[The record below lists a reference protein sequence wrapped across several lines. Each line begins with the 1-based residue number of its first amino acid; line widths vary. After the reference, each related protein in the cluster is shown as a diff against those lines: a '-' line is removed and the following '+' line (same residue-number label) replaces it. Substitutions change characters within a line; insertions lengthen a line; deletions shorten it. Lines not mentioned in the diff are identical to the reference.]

1 MSQPK
6 YYGLNELREMFLHFF
21 ETKGHLRLPSFSL
34 IPQNDASLLLIN
46 SGMAPMKPFF
56 TGEQDMLAANNWNVC
71 QYAVLVHMFAQV
83 SGLKAGELVHV
94 IADAHIY
101 DRHIP
106 IIEKMLSEPEHPA
119 PQFTLDPAVTDFYAF
134 TPDSVRL
141 ENYQFSP
148 FEDKIPIAV

>member
-1 MSQPK
+1 MYAHIVDIAEAK
-6 YYGLNELREMFLHFF
+6 AVFLH
-21 ETKGHLRLPSFSL
+21 LRALALDVPVG
-34 IPQNDASLLLIN
+34 AVV
-46 SGMAPMKPFF
+46 K
-56 TGEQDMLAANNWNVC
+56 TGEKAVRLRVGIHHGDKNAVAAVE
-71 QYAVLVHMFAQV
+71 QRHIDARPADDD
-83 SGLKAGELVHV
+83 GV

-106 IIEKMLSEPEHPA
+106 IIEKMLAEPEHPA

>member
-1 MSQPK
+1 MRTFIAI
-6 YYGLNELREMFLHFF
+6 ELE
-21 ETKGHLRLPSFSL
+21 EEVK
-34 IPQNDASLLLIN
+34 DAL
-46 SGMAPMKPFF
+46 
-56 TGEQDMLAANNWNVC
+56 D
-71 QYAVLVHMFAQV
+71 
-83 SGLKAGELVHV
+83 KAGELVHV

-106 IIEKMLSEPEHPA
+106 IIEKILSEPEHPA

>member
-1 MSQPK
+1 
-6 YYGLNELREMFLHFF
+6 
-21 ETKGHLRLPSFSL
+21 
-34 IPQNDASLLLIN
+34 
-46 SGMAPMKPFF
+46 
-56 TGEQDMLAANNWNVC
+56 MLAANNWNVC

>member
-1 MSQPK
+1 MNLYPCAYSMTFNVSN
-6 YYGLNELREMFLHFF
+6 GTLNAILNQR
-21 ETKGHLRLPSFSL
+21 S
-34 IPQNDASLLLIN
+34 
-46 SGMAPMKPFF
+46 
-56 TGEQDMLAANNWNVC
+56 QDMLAANNWNVC
-71 QYAVLVHMFAQV
+71 QYAV
-83 SGLKAGELVHV
+83 LVHV